1 MTKFKVVR
9 YWDPYSDRITT
20 TCYTKTEE
28 ICSKY
33 LRNGE
38 II

>member
-1 MTKFKVVR
+1 MTKIKVVR
-9 YWDPYSDRITT
+9 YWDTYPDRVTT
-20 TCYTKTEE
+20 TCYIKTEE

-33 LRNGE
+33 LKNGE